1 MANKDCNKS
10 LTTGANDGNNCDAEA
25 WELLTNALDG
35 SNVGAGDRLFVKNNK
50 TGLGDSTFSGVAA
63 FTNDPPQVLACKP
76 SATRSTCSFQA

>member
-1 MANKDCNKS
+1 MANKYCNQS
-10 LTTGANDGNNCDAEA
+10 LTTGANDGTDFDTNA
-25 WELLTNALDG
+25 WQLLTTALDG